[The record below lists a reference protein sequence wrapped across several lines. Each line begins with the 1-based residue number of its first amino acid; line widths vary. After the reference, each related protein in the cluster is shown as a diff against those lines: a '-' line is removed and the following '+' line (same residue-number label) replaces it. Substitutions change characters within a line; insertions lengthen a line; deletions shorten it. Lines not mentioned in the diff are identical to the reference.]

1 MEAKPKVLLNK
12 SLLYFKKYLHTFN
25 KTQNIYAKEHWHKVL
40 LEKENKRKEEIMK
53 AYILLSTKPGTSL
66 EVVQRI
72 KDKVKEAI
80 VADAIFGRYDAII
93 ILEAPA
99 LENINQVVYKI
110 IEKDPNVIRTET
122 SIVLSPM

>member
-1 MEAKPKVLLNK
+1 MLN
-12 SLLYFKKYLHTFN
+12 
-25 KTQNIYAKEHWHKVL
+25 QQG
-40 LEKENKRKEEIMK
+40 EERMK

-66 EVVQRI
+66 EVVRRI
-72 KDKVKEAI
+72 KEKVKEVI

-93 ILEAPA
+93 VLEAPA

>member
-1 MEAKPKVLLNK
+1 
-12 SLLYFKKYLHTFN
+12 
-25 KTQNIYAKEHWHKVL
+25 
-40 LEKENKRKEEIMK
+40 MK

-66 EVVQRI
+66 DVVSKI
-72 KDKVKEAI
+72 KSKVKEAI

-122 SIVLSPM
+122 SIVLTPM

>member
-1 MEAKPKVLLNK
+1 MKNNREV
-12 SLLYFKKYLHTFN
+12 KKKL
-25 KTQNIYAKEHWHKVL
+25 
-40 LEKENKRKEEIMK
+40 K

-66 EVVQRI
+66 EVVKRI
-72 KDKVKEAI
+72 KEKVKEVV

-93 ILEAPA
+93 VLEAPA

>member
-1 MEAKPKVLLNK
+1 
-12 SLLYFKKYLHTFN
+12 
-25 KTQNIYAKEHWHKVL
+25 
-40 LEKENKRKEEIMK
+40 MK

-72 KDKVKEAI
+72 KDKVREVV
-80 VADAIFGRYDAII
+80 VADAIFGRYDAIVV
-93 ILEAPA
+93 LEAPA

>member
-1 MEAKPKVLLNK
+1 MNRIGQEQKL
-12 SLLYFKKYLHTFN
+12 
-25 KTQNIYAKEHWHKVL
+25 
-40 LEKENKRKEEIMK
+40 K

-72 KDKVKEAI
+72 KEKIKETIA
-80 VADAIFGRYDAII
+80 ADAIFGRYDAII

-99 LENINQVVYKI
+99 LENINQVVYRI

-122 SIVLSPM
+122 SIVLDGI

>member
-1 MEAKPKVLLNK
+1 V
-12 SLLYFKKYLHTFN
+12 
-25 KTQNIYAKEHWHKVL
+25 
-40 LEKENKRKEEIMK
+40 K

-72 KDKVKEAI
+72 RAKVDQVV

-93 ILEAPA
+93 VLEAPA

-110 IEKDPNVIRTET
+110 IEKDPSVIRTET

>member
-1 MEAKPKVLLNK
+1 L
-12 SLLYFKKYLHTFN
+12 
-25 KTQNIYAKEHWHKVL
+25 
-40 LEKENKRKEEIMK
+40 K

-66 EVVQRI
+66 EVVKRI
-72 KDKVKEAI
+72 KEKVKEVV

-93 ILEAPA
+93 VLEAPA

-110 IEKDPNVIRTET
+110 IEKDPNVTRTET

>member
-1 MEAKPKVLLNK
+1 
-12 SLLYFKKYLHTFN
+12 
-25 KTQNIYAKEHWHKVL
+25 
-40 LEKENKRKEEIMK
+40 MK

-66 EVVQRI
+66 EVVERI
-72 KDKVKEAI
+72 KNKVKEVI

-93 ILEAPA
+93 VLEAQA

>member
-1 MEAKPKVLLNK
+1 MKNNREV
-12 SLLYFKKYLHTFN
+12 KKL
-25 KTQNIYAKEHWHKVL
+25 
-40 LEKENKRKEEIMK
+40 R

-66 EVVQRI
+66 EVVKRI
-72 KDKVKEAI
+72 KEKVKEVV

-93 ILEAPA
+93 VLEAPA

>member
-1 MEAKPKVLLNK
+1 
-12 SLLYFKKYLHTFN
+12 
-25 KTQNIYAKEHWHKVL
+25 
-40 LEKENKRKEEIMK
+40 MK

-66 EVVQRI
+66 EVVKKIRE
-72 KDKVKEAI
+72 KVNET
-80 VADAIFGRYDAII
+80 VTADAIFGRYDAII